1 MPAKVTP
8 RRLADKLDAGE
19 DFLLLDTRGDDSYES
34 WHVRGAEQFEFGTD
48 DSLTAG
54 RRPLAVF
61 PRFRAVHIASS
72 QPLP

>member
-1 MPAKVTP
+1 
-8 RRLADKLDAGE
+8 LADKLDAGE

-61 PRFRAVHIASS
+61 LGSVQFTSLPASPFRKPNNAI
-72 QPLP
+72 